1 MLEARGATPGGCGA
15 AFFLRLLVIVLVV
28 AGVDPAVGGTRDLLP
43 TVWEAN
49 GSSLVCLGEVFFAG
63 GDFFSGVDFVDS
75 GDVDFV
81 FFSGG
86 VFTLPNLPGSPVYL
100 KQKLNVP
107 RLCFTN

>member
-1 MLEARGATPGGCGA
+1 M
-15 AFFLRLLVIVLVV
+15 
-28 AGVDPAVGGTRDLLP
+28 AGVDPAGGGGTRDLLP

-49 GSSLVCLGEVFFAG
+49 GSSLVSLGEVFFSGGNFFAG

-75 GDVDFV
+75 GDDAFV

-100 KQKLNVP
+100 KQSL
-107 RLCFTN
+107 LS